1 MKTCKVSLGDRHVD
15 SKDFFVLVKLF
26 RTRSMALGN
35 RCGSK
40 QYVAFAIIPEETVP
54 SIVQGYS
61 VVGKM
66 Y

>member
-1 MKTCKVSLGDRHVD
+1 
-15 SKDFFVLVKLF
+15 
-26 RTRSMALGN
+26 MALGN